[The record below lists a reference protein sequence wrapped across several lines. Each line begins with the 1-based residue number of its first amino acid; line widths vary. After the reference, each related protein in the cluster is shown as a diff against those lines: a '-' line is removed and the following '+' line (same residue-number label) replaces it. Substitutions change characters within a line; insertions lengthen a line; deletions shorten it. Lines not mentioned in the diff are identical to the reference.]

1 MKNARIAYLVG
12 ILAMALGPPVFAGD
26 GLPSATYT
34 EFDHQKEVMVPMQD
48 GVRLST
54 DVILPKGAAGP
65 LPTVLVRT
73 PYAFEKMP
81 PLEENRYVEWFASR
95 GYAVVLQN
103 ERGRHFS
110 EGEYTFLAGART
122 DGPDTAD
129 WIAEQPWSNGKVGTI
144 GCSSSAE
151 HQLGMASANRPA
163 HAAMIPLAAG
173 AGIGAIPGV
182 WTWGAWYRGGVP
194 ALNTY
199 ALWYRDYANIERPLL
214 PPDIDHE
221 GRLRMRTGFDFTV
234 KTHFADGTDR
244 AFWHLPSKDILRSID
259 SPLTDFDRF
268 MTLTPGDSDWFENDF
283 IRDGDEPRVPAL
295 HINSWFD
302 PGISEQIKLFEYLTD
317 LGVPNQYLIVP
328 PTPHCAFYPSPAD
341 YRLGERKLG
350 DIRYRGQ
357 DDGYVALYLE
367 WFDHWLK
374 GIDNGVVDRPR
385 VEVYVMGK
393 GWVTGNSW
401 PLEGTRSVRH
411 YLHSD
416 GRANTRLG
424 TGTLSTQ
431 LPGDEPPDTFVYD
444 PGAPVPSRGGGT
456 WFSDVVDDQTPNEM
470 RADVLVYSTSP
481 LEESVTVVGPIKVV
495 LHVSSSARDTD
506 FAIKLV
512 DVYPDGAAYNL
523 YDDIIR
529 ARYREGYDREVFMEE
544 GEVYRLELDQMVT
557 GNHFAEGHR
566 IRIEITSSNFPN
578 FERNLNTGGNNYDE
592 TEWVTATNS
601 VHHSADHP
609 SYIVLPIINGE
620 R

>member
-1 MKNARIAYLVG
+1 MNFSRIACAFVVVTSVIAG
-12 ILAMALGPPVFAGD
+12 SVFAGD
-26 GLPSATYT
+26 GLPPATYT
-34 EFDHQKEVMVPMQD
+34 EFDHQKEIMVPMRD

-54 DVILPKGAAGP
+54 DVILPKGAEGP

-81 PLEENRYVEWFASR
+81 PLEENRYVTWFASR
-95 GYAVVLQN
+95 GYAVVMQN

-122 DGPDTAD
+122 DGPDTLD
-129 WIAEQPWSNGKVGTI
+129 WIADQPWSNGKVGTI

-173 AGIGAIPGV
+173 AGIGAIPNV
-182 WTWGAWYRGGVP
+182 WTWGMWYRGGVP
-194 ALNTY
+194 SLGIWIW
-199 ALWYRDYANIERPLL
+199 WYRDYGNIERPLL
-214 PPDIDHE
+214 SPNLDQE
-221 GRLRMRTGFDFTV
+221 GRIRMRTGFDLTV
-234 KTHFADGTDR
+234 KKHFTGGTDPVH
-244 AFWHLPSKDILRSID
+244 WHLPSEDVLRSID
-259 SPLTDFDRF
+259 APRSDFDRF
-268 MTLTPGDSDWFENDF
+268 MTLTPGDAEWFETDF

-295 HINSWFD
+295 QINSWFD

-328 PTPHCAFYPSPAD
+328 PTSHCAFFPSPAD
-341 YRLGERKLG
+341 FSLGDRPLG

-357 DDGYVALYLE
+357 DDGYVTLFLD

-374 GIDNGVVDRPR
+374 GVDNDVLDRPK

-393 GWVTGNSW
+393 GWVTGDTW
-401 PLEGTRSVRH
+401 PLEDIRFVRH

-416 GRANTRLG
+416 GHANTRLG
-424 TGTLSTQ
+424 TGTLSTEP
-431 LPGDEPPDTFVYD
+431 PGDEPPDTFVYD
-444 PGAPVPSRGGGT
+444 PGAPVPSRGGICCGR
-456 WFSDVVDDQTPNEM
+456 DVVLDQTPNEM
-470 RADVLVYSTSP
+470 RADVLVYSTPP
-481 LEESVTVVGPIKVV
+481 LDEGVTVVGPIEVV

-506 FAIKLV
+506 FAVKLI
-512 DVYPDGAAYNL
+512 DVFPDGKAYNL
-523 YDDIIR
+523 YDDILR
-529 ARYREGYDREVFMEE
+529 ARYREGYDRQVFMEE
-544 GEVYRLELDQMVT
+544 DGVYRLELDQMVT

-609 SYIVLPIINGE
+609 SYIVVPILDDT